1 MVAQACAVCAGIV
14 VLGALAAA
22 ATLFGFGWI
31 VVGLCL
37 LSGRWWHPAAPRT
50 TQSSAERVL
59 PPRTAHAPGV
69 AQARASTVVKRAHRE
84 RADGDR

>member
-31 VVGLCL
+31 VVGLCAL
-37 LSGRWWHPAAPRT
+37 VLIADDESDAP
-50 TQSSAERVL
+50 
-59 PPRTAHAPGV
+59 
-69 AQARASTVVKRAHRE
+69 
-84 RADGDR
+84 